1 MSKKIAGFLLS
12 ILIAASALAAPP
24 QAIALH
30 ARRLLDVR
38 SGNVSEGWI
47 VVRGERI
54 EAIAKSAPADAKVVE
69 LGNATVLP
77 GLIDCHV
84 HVEADWSDLS
94 ATANLRAS
102 SPQKT
107 LTGLKNAQ
115 EYLQRGFTTLR
126 DAGTTDP
133 AYDTVA
139 LRNAFAKGT
148 FLGPRL
154 VVAGIP
160 ISVTGGHADL
170 NPLAPDVPM
179 APLSNIADTVDEA
192 HKAVRHDLRN
202 GVDWIK
208 VMASGGVADVL
219 SDYNVQE
226 LSDEQLRAIVEDAHR
241 AGRKTMAH
249 AEGLPGIKAAVRAGI
264 DTIEHGSVLDDE
276 TAKVMA
282 ERGTWL
288 VPTLHTFYRGAEI
301 GLSQGQEPIML
312 EKTKAV
318 LKSIPDAFAAAQ
330 RNHVKI
336 AFGDDDEPK
345 FVAEEFGQMV
355 KLGMPPLEAI
365 QAATING
372 AALLGMSDRIGS
384 IEPEHY
390 ADIVAVDGDPLKDI
404 AAMGKVVFVMRGGV
418 QVLLPAGGEKVP
430 RSGR

>member
-1 MSKKIAGFLLS
+1 MSNIFALL
-12 ILIAASALAAPP
+12 LMAAAATPHP
-24 QAIALH
+24 IALH

-38 SGNVSEGWI
+38 SGSVAEAYI

-54 EAIAKSAPADAKVVE
+54 ESISKIAPADANVIE

-84 HVEADWSDLS
+84 HVEADWNDLS

-102 SPQKT
+102 SPKKT
-107 LTGLKNAQ
+107 LTGLTNAQ
-115 EYLQRGFTTLR
+115 EYLRRGFTTLR

-139 LRNAFAKGT
+139 LRDAFAKGQ

-154 VVAGIP
+154 FVAGIP

-192 HKAVRHDLRN
+192 RKAVRHDVRN
-202 GVDWIK
+202 GTDWIK
-208 VMASGGVADVL
+208 VMASGGVMDVL

-249 AEGLPGIKAAVRAGI
+249 AEGLPGIRAAVHAGI
-264 DTIEHGSVLDDE
+264 DSIEHGSMLDDA
-276 TAKVMA
+276 TAKEMA

-288 VPTLHTFYRGAEI
+288 VPTVNTFYRGVEL
-301 GLSQGQEPIML
+301 GLTQGQEPQML
-312 EKTKAV
+312 EKGKAI
-318 LKSIPDAFAAAQ
+318 LKYIPAAVAAAL

-336 AFGDDDEPK
+336 AFGDDDDPK
-345 FVAEEFGQMV
+345 FVADEFKQMV
-355 KLGMPPLEAI
+355 KLGVTPLGAL
-365 QAATING
+365 QAATVNA
-372 AALLGMSDRIGS
+372 AALLGASDRLGT
-384 IEPEHY
+384 IEPGHY
-390 ADIVAVDGDPLKDI
+390 ADIVAVDGDPLQDI
-404 AAMGKVVFVMRGGV
+404 GAMRKVVFVMKGGLV
-418 QVLLPAGGEKVP
+418 AAESLLPARVEKVP
-430 RSGR
+430 RSGG

>member
-1 MSKKIAGFLLS
+1 MSNIFAFLLM
-12 ILIAASALAAPP
+12 AATAAPQP
-24 QAIALH
+24 IALH

-38 SGNVSEGWI
+38 SGSVAEAYI

-54 EAIAKSAPADAKVVE
+54 ESIGKGAPADAKVIE

-84 HVEADWSDLS
+84 HVEADWNDLS

-102 SPQKT
+102 SPKKT
-107 LTGLKNAQ
+107 LTGLANAQ
-115 EYLQRGFTTLR
+115 EYLRRGFTTLR

-139 LRNAFAKGT
+139 LRDAFAKGQ

-154 VVAGIP
+154 FVAGIP

-192 HKAVRHDLRN
+192 RKAVRHDVRN
-202 GVDWIK
+202 GTDWIK
-208 VMASGGVADVL
+208 VMASGGVMDVL
-219 SDYNVQE
+219 SDYHVQE

-249 AEGLPGIKAAVRAGI
+249 AEGLPGIRAAVHAGI
-264 DTIEHGSVLDDE
+264 DSIEHGSMLDDA
-276 TAKVMA
+276 TAKEMA

-288 VPTLHTFYRGAEI
+288 VPTINTFYRGVEL
-301 GLSQGQEPIML
+301 GLTQGQEPQML
-312 EKTKAV
+312 EKGKAI
-318 LKSIPDAFAAAQ
+318 LKYIPAAVAAAL

-336 AFGDDDEPK
+336 AFGDDDDPK
-345 FVAEEFGQMV
+345 FVADEFKQMV
-355 KLGMPPLEAI
+355 KLGLTPLGAL
-365 QAATING
+365 QAATVNA
-372 AALLGMSDRIGS
+372 AALLGASDRIGAV
-384 IEPEHY
+384 EPGHY
-390 ADIVAVDGDPLKDI
+390 ADIVAVDGDPLQDI
-404 AAMGKVVFVMRGGV
+404 GAMGKVVFVMKGGMEV
-418 QVLLPAGGEKVP
+418 A

>member
-1 MSKKIAGFLLS
+1 MSKKIAVFLLP
-12 ILIAASALAAPP
+12 IVVAAAALGAPP

-38 SGNVSEGWI
+38 SGNVAEAYI
-47 VVRGERI
+47 VVRGDRI
-54 EAIAKSAPADAKVVE
+54 EAVSSSAPADARVIE
-69 LGNATVLP
+69 LGNATVMP

-84 HVEADWSDLS
+84 HLLLDWTDFSATGNLRLS
-94 ATANLRAS
+94 A
-102 SPQKT
+102 PQKA
-107 LTGLKNAQ
+107 LLGLKNAQ
-115 EYLQRGFTTLR
+115 EYLSRGFTTLR
-126 DAGTTDP
+126 DAGETDP
-133 AYDTVA
+133 AYGQVA
-139 LRNAFAKGT
+139 LRDAYAKGM

-154 VVAGIP
+154 FVAGIP

-179 APLSNIADTVDEA
+179 QPLSNIADTVDEA
-192 HKAVRHDLRN
+192 HRAVRHDVRN

-208 VMASGGVADVL
+208 VMATGGVSDVL

-249 AEGLPGIKAAVRAGI
+249 AEGLPGIRAAVRAGI

-276 TAKVMA
+276 TAKIMA

-288 VPTLHTFYRGAEI
+288 VPTINTFYRGVAL
-301 GLSQGQEPIML
+301 GLTQGQEPQML
-312 EKTKAV
+312 EKGKAI
-318 LKSIPDAFAAAQ
+318 LASIPGAVAAAL

-345 FVAEEFGQMV
+345 YVADEFKQMV
-355 KLGMPPLEAI
+355 KLGMTPLAAV
-365 QAATING
+365 QAATVNA
-372 AALLGMSDRIGS
+372 AALLGASDRIGT
-384 IEPEHY
+384 IEPGRY

-404 AAMGKVVFVMRGGV
+404 GAMGRVVFVMKGGSI
-418 QVLLPAGGEKVP
+418 AK
-430 RSGR
+430 

>member
-1 MSKKIAGFLLS
+1 MSKKIAVVSAVLLV
-12 ILIAASALAAPP
+12 AAGAFAAPP

-38 SGNVSEGWI
+38 GGSVAEAYI

-54 EAIAKSAPADAKVVE
+54 ESISKSAPADAKVIE

-84 HVEADWSDLS
+84 HVEADWSDFS

-102 SPQKT
+102 SPKKT
-107 LTGLKNAQ
+107 LMGLQNAQ
-115 EYLQRGFTTLR
+115 EYLRRGFTTLR

-139 LRNAFAKGT
+139 LRDAFAKGQ

-154 VVAGIP
+154 FVAGIP

-170 NPLAPDVPM
+170 NPLAPDVPL

-192 HKAVRHDLRN
+192 RKAVRHDVRN
-202 GVDWIK
+202 GTDWIK
-208 VMASGGVADVL
+208 VMASGGVMDVL
-219 SDYNVQE
+219 SDYHVQE

-249 AEGLPGIKAAVRAGI
+249 AEGLPGIRAAVHAGI
-264 DTIEHGSVLDDE
+264 DSIEHGSMLDDA
-276 TAKVMA
+276 TAKEMA

-288 VPTLHTFYRGAEI
+288 VPTINTFYRGVEL
-301 GLSQGQEPIML
+301 GLTQGQEPQML
-312 EKTKAV
+312 EKGKAI
-318 LKSIPDAFAAAQ
+318 LKYIPAAVAAAL

-336 AFGDDDEPK
+336 AFGDDDDPK
-345 FVAEEFGQMV
+345 FVAGEFKQMV
-355 KLGMPPLEAI
+355 RLGLTPLAAL
-365 QAATING
+365 QAATVNA
-372 AALLGMSDRIGS
+372 AALLGASDRIGT
-384 IEPEHY
+384 IEPGHY
-390 ADIVAVDGDPLKDI
+390 ADIVAVDGDPLQDI
-404 AAMGKVVFVMRGGV
+404 GAMGRVVFVMKGGV
-418 QVLLPAGGEKVP
+418 IAK
-430 RSGR
+430 

>member
-1 MSKKIAGFLLS
+1 MSNVFAILLM
-12 ILIAASALAAPP
+12 AAATATP
-24 QAIALH
+24 QPLALH

-38 SGNVSEGWI
+38 NGNVAEAYI
-47 VVRGERI
+47 VVSGDRI
-54 EAIAKSAPADAKVVE
+54 ESIAKSAPAGAKVIE
-69 LGNATVLP
+69 LGNATVMP

-139 LRNAFAKGT
+139 LRNAFAKGQ

-154 VVAGIP
+154 VVAGVP

-170 NPLAPDVPM
+170 NPLAPDVPL
-179 APLSNIADTVDEA
+179 APFSNIADNVDEA
-192 HKAVRHDLRN
+192 HKAVRHDIRN
-202 GVDWIK
+202 GADWIK
-208 VMASGGVADVL
+208 VMASGGVMDVL

-226 LSDEQLRAIVEDAHR
+226 LSDEQLRAIVDDAHR

-249 AEGLPGIKAAVRAGI
+249 AEGLPGIRAAVRAGI
-264 DTIEHGSVLDDE
+264 DSVEHGSMLDDA
-276 TAKVMA
+276 TAKEMA

-288 VPTLHTFYRGAEI
+288 VPTINTFYRGVAL
-301 GLSQGQEPIML
+301 GLSQGQEPQML
-312 EKTKAV
+312 EKGKAI
-318 LKSIPDAFAAAQ
+318 LKYIPDAIAAAL

-336 AFGDDDEPK
+336 AFGDDDDPK
-345 FVAEEFGQMV
+345 YVADEFKQMV
-355 KLGMPPLEAI
+355 KLGLTPLAAL

-372 AALLGMSDRIGS
+372 AALLGMSDRIGT
-384 IEPEHY
+384 IEPGRY

-404 AAMGKVVFVMRGGV
+404 AAMEKVVFVMKGGLV
-418 QVLLPAGGEKVP
+418 AK
-430 RSGR
+430 